1 MVFESLFHCVY
12 PVATYPVEFRNHP
25 TIPELEASYC
35 GVVRCKVDDAPV
47 SNYTK
52 KSTAHIVFECWT
64 GEELKPYTNMRFKN
78 LNIYDTSFE
87 NLEILDLHCVVRIAK
102 EKEFTVN
109 TVNQM
114 LLREKL
120 FGHKR
125 DMEQYFKELGIPQR
139 YIKAWQNARVK
150 DKVKQTETNFI

>member
-12 PVATYPVEFRNHP
+12 PVANYPVEFKPHP

-35 GVVRCKVDDAPV
+35 GVVRCKDEEGLVH
-47 SNYTK
+47 NYTH

-64 GEELKPYTNMRFKN
+64 GQELAPYTNLRFKN

-87 NLEILDLHCVVRIAK
+87 NIEILDLHCPIRIAK
-102 EKEFTVN
+102 EKKFTEN

-125 DMEQYFKELGIPQR
+125 DMEEYFTQLGVPQR
-139 YIKAWQNARVK
+139 YIKAWMKESLK